1 MNLREL
7 LPKGKISEETMQAL
21 EPVFQ
26 GEILFKE
33 ERYEE
38 AEAQYLAGLENFPP
52 GSGGRFLVYNKLGI
66 LYEKMEKFAR
76 AKEVYGSAVQE
87 GASTPFTF
95 QRLAHLY
102 LDGDRMEEARRFCDL
117 GIKTAAAAGY
127 ESSRT
132 KRGWQSAPPRRHRVA
147 GASNTMIGRR
157 GQSRALIPAGPQR
170 GHGANHLLN
179 SRRGRDTWS
188 LK

>member
-38 AEAQYLAGLENFPP
+38 AEAKYLAGLENFPP

-95 QRLAHLY
+95 QRLAQLHLE
-102 LDGDRMEEARRFCDL
+102 GDRPEEARRYCDL
-117 GIKTAAAAGY
+117 GIKALKKANTNFFQEIY
-127 ESSRT
+127 FWFIFKKLKRDIRRRESLSSQPE
-132 KRGWQSAPPRRHRVA
+132 K
-147 GASNTMIGRR
+147 
-157 GQSRALIPAGPQR
+157 
-170 GHGANHLLN
+170 
-179 SRRGRDTWS
+179 
-188 LK
+188 